1 MSGIPLA
8 GKQAMILKT
17 AHVTKYKCVKDSTEF
32 SIDKDVTCLVGKN
45 EAGKTTILEALSK
58 LKPVREE
65 DGKFDVTR
73 DYTRHEVNNYQAIH
87 ELSPATAITTTW
99 ELDEEDH
106 KALDAAVGPAGRKIA
121 TIRITKNYKN
131 VVDGHFDLDEA
142 EVVQWLLKGPD
153 VDANDRAKFESAATV
168 QDLVKQ
174 LGATPEEQQQH
185 QALGQQIQTRFDTKT
200 AKQVAFDVLWARVPR
215 FAYFS
220 QYLRMPGQLAVDAFK
235 KRDSEKKPDEGDQVF
250 TSLLDMIGMSV
261 DQFGAIQSFEDLSA
275 RLEGTSNK
283 LTKELVRY
291 WSQNEYLKIN
301 FRFDA
306 AIAGDTPPFNTGWIL
321 RTRIENTRHGVTT
334 GFDQR
339 SSGFVWFFSFLVWFN
354 QLKKNIAENLIILL
368 DEPGLSLHASAQ
380 ADLLRYIEERLAPN
394 YQVVYTTHSPFML
407 DPSNLLRA
415 RIVEDVYREVGAD
428 ENADT
433 DPHRGTKVSD
443 QVLRAER
450 ATLFPLRACLGY
462 EITQSLF
469 IGKHNLLVEG
479 TSDLL
484 YIDWFRR
491 KLAAAKR
498 TTLDPR
504 WTIVPCDGL
513 TKVSAFMSLFGGNDL
528 HCAVLCDFADGGKK
542 EVEKLRRSDLMRA
555 DHILTVDMY
564 TDKPQADIEDMIGN
578 AGYVALVN
586 AACALTGPTAIPAS
600 NADGTPIEGRIVK
613 HVELLLPVP
622 KSGQADF
629 NHTMPADWLVRHSI
643 NYTLTDEAA
652 AMDRFE
658 RLFADLNKLL
668 EPTEEAK
675 PLTVVSTVG
684 SRAAK
689 RR

>member
-1 MSGIPLA
+1 
-8 GKQAMILKT
+8 MILKT

-32 SIDKDVTCLVGKN
+32 SIDQDVTCLVGKN

-73 DYTRHEVNNYQAIH
+73 DYPRHELTDYQAVH
-87 ELSPATAITTTW
+87 ETSPAVAISTTW
-99 ELDEEDH
+99 ELEEDDY
-106 KALDAAVGPAGRKIA
+106 KALDAAIGPAGRKIT
-121 TIRITKNYKN
+121 TIQITKNYKN
-131 VVDGHFDLDEA
+131 VTNGHFDLDES
-142 EVVQWLLKGPD
+142 EVVQGLLKAPD
-153 VDANDRAKFESAATV
+153 VDAKDRTKFKSAATV

-174 LGATPEEQQQH
+174 LGATPEEQQQRT
-185 QALGQQIQTRFDTKT
+185 ALAQQIQAKFGTKT
-200 AKQVAFDVLWARVPR
+200 AKQVAFDTLWARVPK
-215 FAYFS
+215 FAFFS

-235 KRDSEKKPDEGDQVF
+235 KRVADGKLDDGDQVF

-261 DQFGAIQSFEDLSA
+261 DQFAAIRDFENLSA
-275 RLEGTSNK
+275 RLEAASNT
-283 LTKELVRY
+283 LTRQLVKY
-291 WSQNEYLKIN
+291 WSQNEYLKMN

-306 AIAGDTPPFNTGWIL
+306 AREGDAAPFNTGWIL
-321 RTRIENTRHGVTT
+321 RTRIENTRHGATT

-354 QLKKNIAENLIILL
+354 QLKKNVSDNLVILL
-368 DEPGLSLHASAQ
+368 DEPGLALHASAQ
-380 ADLLRYIEERLAPN
+380 ADLLRYIEERLAPS

-415 RIVEDVYREVGAD
+415 RTVEDVYREVGDD
-428 ENADT
+428 EGPDT

-469 IGKHNLLVEG
+469 VGKHNLLVEG
-479 TSDLL
+479 PSDLL

-504 WTIVPCDGL
+504 WTIVPCGGVS
-513 TKVSAFMSLFGGNDL
+513 KVSAFMSLFGGNDL

-542 EVEKLRRSDLMRA
+542 EVEKLRSSDLMRA
-555 DHILTVDMY
+555 DHILTVDTY
-564 TDKPQADIEDMIGN
+564 AGKPQADTEDLLGN

-586 AACALTGPTAIPAS
+586 AAYNLTGTTAINAK
-600 NADGTPIEGRIVK
+600 NADGTPIGGRIV
-613 HVELLLPVP
+613 
-622 KSGQADF
+622 
-629 NHTMPADWLVRHSI
+629 
-643 NYTLTDEAA
+643 
-652 AMDRFE
+652 
-658 RLFADLNKLL
+658 
-668 EPTEEAK
+668 
-675 PLTVVSTVG
+675 
-684 SRAAK
+684 
-689 RR
+689 

>member
-1 MSGIPLA
+1 
-8 GKQAMILKT
+8 MILKT

-45 EAGKTTILEALSK
+45 EAGKTTILEALAK

-73 DYTRHEVNNYQAIH
+73 DYPRHELTDYQAVH
-87 ELSPATAITTTW
+87 ETSPAVAVSTTW
-99 ELDEEDH
+99 ELEEDDY
-106 KALDAAVGPAGRKIA
+106 KALDAAIGPAGRKIT

-131 VVDGHFDLDEA
+131 VTNGHFELDEA
-142 EVVQWLLKGPD
+142 EVVQGLLKGPE
-153 VDANDRAKFESAATV
+153 VDAKDRTKFKSATTV

-174 LGATPEEQQQH
+174 LGATPEEQQQRT
-185 QALGQQIQTRFDTKT
+185 ALAQQIQAKFGTKT
-200 AKQVAFDVLWARVPR
+200 ARQVAFDTLWARVPK
-215 FAYFS
+215 FAFFS
-220 QYLRMPGQLAVDAFK
+220 QYLRMPGQLAVDAFTQ
-235 KRDSEKKPDEGDQVF
+235 RTNNSQQTDEDRVF
-250 TSLLDMIGMSV
+250 TSLLDMIGMTV
-261 DQFGAIQSFEDLSA
+261 PQFAAIKNFEDLSA
-275 RLEGTSNK
+275 CLEATSNK

-291 WSQNEYLKIN
+291 WSQNEYLKMN

-306 AIAGDTPPFNTGWIL
+306 AREGDAPPFNTGWIL
-321 RTRIENTRHGVTT
+321 RTRIENTRHGATT

-354 QLKKNIAENLIILL
+354 QLKKNIADNLVILL
-368 DEPGLSLHASAQ
+368 DEPGLALHASAQ

-415 RIVEDVYREVGAD
+415 RTVEDVYREVGAD
-428 ENADT
+428 ENPDT

-479 TSDLL
+479 PSDLL
-484 YIDWFRR
+484 YLDWFRR
-491 KLAAAKR
+491 KLAAANR

-504 WTIVPCDGL
+504 WTIVPCGGL
-513 TKVSAFMSLFGGNDL
+513 PKVSAFMSLFGGNEL

-542 EVEKLRRSDLMRA
+542 EVEKLRSSDLMRA
-555 DHILTVDMY
+555 DHILTVDTY
-564 TDKPQADIEDMIGN
+564 AGKPQADIEDLIGN

-586 AACALTGPTAIPAS
+586 AACSLTGANALSPT
-600 NADGTPIEGRIVK
+600 NADGTPFECRIVK
-613 HVELLLPVP
+613 HVEQVFPAP
-622 KSGQADF
+622 TPDQPDF
-629 NHTMPADWLVRHSI
+629 NHTMPADWLVRQGI
-643 NYTLTDEAA
+643 EYALTDEAA
-652 AMDRFE
+652 ALDRFE
-658 RLFADLNKLL
+658 KLFADLNKLL
-668 EPTEEAK
+668 EPTEGKFSPE
-675 PLTVVSTVG
+675 VVTTVG
-684 SRAAK
+684 KRAAV

>member
-1 MSGIPLA
+1 
-8 GKQAMILKT
+8 MILKT

-32 SIDKDVTCLVGKN
+32 SIDQDVTCLVGKN

-73 DYTRHEVNNYQAIH
+73 DYPRHELTDYQAVH
-87 ELSPATAITTTW
+87 ETSPAVAISTTW
-99 ELDEEDH
+99 ELEDDDY
-106 KALDAAVGPAGRKIA
+106 KALDAAIGPAGRKIT

-131 VVDGHFDLDEA
+131 VTNGHFDLDES
-142 EVVQWLLKGPD
+142 EVVQGLLKAPD
-153 VDANDRAKFESAATV
+153 VDAKDRTKFKSAATV

-174 LGATPEEQQQH
+174 LGATPEEQQQRT
-185 QALGQQIQTRFDTKT
+185 ALAQQIQAKFGTKT
-200 AKQVAFDVLWARVPR
+200 AKQVAFDTLWARVPK
-215 FAYFS
+215 FAFFS

-235 KRDSEKKPDEGDQVF
+235 KRVADGKLDDGDQVF

-261 DQFGAIQSFEDLSA
+261 DQFAAIRDFENLSA
-275 RLEGTSNK
+275 RLEAASNT
-283 LTKELVRY
+283 LTRQLVKY
-291 WSQNEYLKIN
+291 WSQNEYLKMN

-306 AIAGDTPPFNTGWIL
+306 AREGDAAPFNTGWIL
-321 RTRIENTRHGVTT
+321 RTRIENTRHGATT

-354 QLKKNIAENLIILL
+354 QLKKNVSDNLVILL
-368 DEPGLSLHASAQ
+368 DEPGLALHASAQ
-380 ADLLRYIEERLAPN
+380 ADLLRYIEERLAPS

-415 RIVEDVYREVGAD
+415 RTVEDVYREVGDD
-428 ENADT
+428 EGPDT

-469 IGKHNLLVEG
+469 VGKHNLLVEG
-479 TSDLL
+479 PSDLL

-504 WTIVPCDGL
+504 WTIVPCGGVS
-513 TKVSAFMSLFGGNDL
+513 KVSAFMSLFGGNDL

-542 EVEKLRRSDLMRA
+542 EVEKLRSSDLMRA
-555 DHILTVDMY
+555 DHILTVDTY
-564 TDKPQADIEDMIGN
+564 AGKPQADTEDLLGN

-586 AACALTGPTAIPAS
+586 AAYNLTGTTAINAK
-600 NADGTPIEGRIVK
+600 NADGTPIGGRIVK
-613 HVELLLPVP
+613 HLEQVFPAP
-622 KSGQADF
+622 KPGEQDF
-629 NHTMPADWLVRHSI
+629 NHTAPADWLVRQGI
-643 NYTLTDEAA
+643 DYTLADEAA
-652 AMDRFE
+652 ALDRFE
-658 RLFADLNKLL
+658 KLFTDLNKLL
-668 EPTEEAK
+668 EPTSDGSV
-675 PLTVVSTVG
+675 PVVVTTVG
-684 SRAAK
+684 RRAAT

>member
-1 MSGIPLA
+1 
-8 GKQAMILKT
+8 MILKT

-32 SIDKDVTCLVGKN
+32 SIDQDVTCLVGKN

-73 DYTRHEVNNYQAIH
+73 DYPRHELTDYQAIH
-87 ELSPATAITTTW
+87 ESKPATVISTVW
-99 ELDEEDH
+99 QLEEEDH
-106 KALDAAVGPAGRKIA
+106 IALEAKIGPAARKIE
-121 TIRITKNYKN
+121 TVRFTKNYKN
-131 VVDGHFDLDEA
+131 EVVAHFAIDEA
-142 EVVQWLLKGPD
+142 EVVQGVLKGPE
-153 VDANDRAKFESAATV
+153 VDAKDRTKYKTAATV

-174 LGATPEEQQQH
+174 LGTTPEEQQQR
-185 QALGQQIQTRFDTKT
+185 AAMIQQIQARFGNKT
-200 AKQVAFDVLWARVPR
+200 ARQVAFDVMWSRIPK

-220 QYLRMPGQLAVDAFK
+220 QYLRMPGQLAVDAFTQ
-235 KRDSEKKPDEGDQVF
+235 RTNNNQQTDEDRVF
-250 TSLLDMIGMSV
+250 SSLLDMIGMSV
-261 DQFGAIQSFEDLSA
+261 AQFSAIQNFEDLSA
-275 RLEGTSNK
+275 RLEATSNK

-291 WSQNEYLKIN
+291 WSQNEYLKMN
-301 FRFDA
+301 FRFDHSRPA
-306 AIAGDTPPFNTGWIL
+306 DPPPFNSGWIL
-321 RTRIENTRHGVTT
+321 RTRIENTRHGATT

-354 QLKKNIAENLIILL
+354 QLKKNIADNLIILL
-368 DEPGLSLHASAQ
+368 DEPGLALHASAQ
-380 ADLLRYIEERLAPN
+380 ADLLRYIEERLAPT

-415 RIVEDVYREVGAD
+415 RTVEDVYREVGDD
-428 ENADT
+428 ESPDT

-479 TSDLL
+479 PSDLL
-484 YIDWFRR
+484 YLDWFRR

-504 WTIVPCDGL
+504 WTIVPCGGL
-513 TKVSAFMSLFGGNDL
+513 PKVSAFMSLFGGNEL

-542 EVEKLRRSDLMRA
+542 EVEKLRSSDLMRA
-555 DHILTVDMY
+555 DHILTVDTY
-564 TDKPQADIEDMIGN
+564 SGKPQADIEDLIGN

-586 AACALTGPTAIPAS
+586 AACGLAGATAIPS
-600 NADGTPIEGRIVK
+600 TNADGTPIEGRIVK
-613 HVELLLPVP
+613 HVEQVFPAP
-622 KSGQADF
+622 KPGQTDF
-629 NHTMPADWLVRHSI
+629 NHTVPADWLVRQGI
-643 NYTLTDEAA
+643 DYTLIDESA
-652 AMDRFE
+652 AMERFE
-658 RLFADLNKLL
+658 RLFTDLNRLL
-668 EPTEEAK
+668 EPTSNGIVPE
-675 PLTVVSTVG
+675 VVTTVG
-684 SRAAK
+684 RRAAT